1 MQKGEASSHK
11 GSQDSS
17 SARERF
23 ATVGVDARANRSY
36 GMLKHLLAGGLVLAF
51 IAPALAEG
59 FYIVRGP
66 EKKCTVVAEKP
77 TTTTTTVV
85 GNTTYTTRSEAETA
99 IKKVCT
105 D

>member
-1 MQKGEASSHK
+1 
-11 GSQDSS
+11 
-17 SARERF
+17 
-23 ATVGVDARANRSY
+23 
-36 GMLKHLLAGGLVLAF
+36 MLKRLLAGGLVVAF
-51 IAPALAEG
+51 VAPAFAEEY
-59 FYIVRGP
+59 YIVRGP

-85 GNTTYTTRSEAETA
+85 GNTVYKTRSEAETA